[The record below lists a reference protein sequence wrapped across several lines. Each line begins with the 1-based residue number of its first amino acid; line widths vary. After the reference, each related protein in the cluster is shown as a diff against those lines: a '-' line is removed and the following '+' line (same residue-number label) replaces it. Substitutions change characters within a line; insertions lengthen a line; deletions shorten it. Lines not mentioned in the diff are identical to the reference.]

1 VLRERPNDAQTHY
14 ELGRC
19 LAMLDRREAAMASY
33 REALRLRPDWPEASN
48 ELAWMLA
55 TAPEDSLRDGAA
67 AVRLAETAAKLAV
80 RREPLLLDTLAAAQA
95 EKGDFD
101 EAIRTQQRAIEQ
113 AVQMGEE
120 KLRAEFEKH
129 LARYKQRQPFRKE
142 SKPEPKPTS

>member
-1 VLRERPNDAQTHY
+1 
-14 ELGRC
+14 
-19 LAMLDRREAAMASY
+19 MLDRREAAMASY

-55 TAPEDSLRDGAA
+55 TAPEDNLRDGAL

-95 EKGDFD
+95 EKGDF
-101 EAIRTQQRAIEQ
+101 EQAIRTQQRAIKE
-113 AVQMGEE
+113 ATDLGEE

-129 LARYKQRQPFRKE
+129 LARYKQNQPYRKE
-142 SKPEPKPTS
+142 AKSGPARP